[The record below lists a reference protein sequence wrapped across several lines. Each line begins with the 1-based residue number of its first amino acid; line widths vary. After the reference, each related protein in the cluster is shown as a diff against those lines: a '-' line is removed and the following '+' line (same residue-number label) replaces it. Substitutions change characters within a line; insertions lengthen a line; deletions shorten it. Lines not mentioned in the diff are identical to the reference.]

1 MISAV
6 VATTLLSGM
15 SWLAVSALTRM
26 DSPASQDLRVML
38 QIEDAYE
45 VCDGLSQPSC
55 NYDDRIQKR
64 IDAEFAAEQR
74 LRVAVLGELKTRILR
89 AEGNLREAKEILK
102 TEQIDL
108 SGDLLG
114 GRQDLVNL
122 LLETVDLRPLTTRE
136 IDVQRTNRLQRAAHA
151 FELVDGRLDPHTGTE
166 NLIDEIDTQ
175 LERLSNHKD
184 HVDRLLARDVDATV
198 ATDYTSRQALWAQL
212 FNDDPYGE
220 GGKLAGW
227 VLAAG
232 GESTVSSDI
241 SRLATGDTEKL
252 SEAVFN
258 PGAAIWR
265 GGMIDAYVADQPI
278 QKPAVRYRSPV
289 KDDTRR
295 GLLGTVLLGLASLLL
310 VVVGPVV
317 TATHTAREREAGTLP
332 VLRMTGLS
340 AGDLALA
347 MSLGSNVFSLLSGGL
362 LLLLGLVLLATTVGL
377 SALFY
382 PLLLL
387 LGLTAATHATAIG
400 MGDSLGQRVN
410 ALVVGALVAVM
421 IVGPGL
427 FGAALVGW
435 DVSSTGLLLGPLPAI
450 LGGVSEL
457 SQVPG
462 THGLMTGGSAEL
474 GTTMFAYTIGF
485 QLLVAVICL
494 KSWRRRVDQSWA
506 PLFRPAEGVALALA
520 CIGCSALTLYDISE
534 RINTQ
539 SFDGLNAVTFLA
551 SIFLLPVLGWLLVSS
566 LRLPARASAVASHT
580 ETRHA
585 FLRFQGF
592 ILASTAAVGVAYATV
607 MDRAGLTGENAEVM
621 WATLTQ
627 VLLIAETA
635 VATLLLAARRR
646 EGKHRV
652 AMLGGAAVVLQTALA
667 VGVYRMEVDFVALT
681 QSAGAPFLYGMEA
694 SPYWVA
700 FMIFMWGTGL
710 GLCLA
715 ALLRER
721 DRAQA
726 QVELEEEFEQD
737 DDQENR
743 GRWLH

>member
-1 MISAV
+1 
-6 VATTLLSGM
+6 
-15 SWLAVSALTRM
+15 
-26 DSPASQDLRVML
+26 ML
-38 QIEDAYE
+38 QIEDRYE
-45 VCDGLSQPSC
+45 VCDGPQKPSC
-55 NYDDRIQKR
+55 NYDDRVQKR
-64 IDAEFAAEQR
+64 VDAEFASEQR
-74 LRVAVLGELKTRILR
+74 LRVAVLNELGTRLDRVQKNLEQAKHILQ
-89 AEGNLREAKEILK
+89 
-102 TEQIDL
+102 TEEIDL

-122 LLETVDLRPLTTRE
+122 LLETVDLRPLTTHE
-136 IDVQRTNRLQRAAHA
+136 MDVERVNRLQRAAHA
-151 FELVDGRLDPHTGTE
+151 FELVDGRLDPNTGTE
-166 NLIDEIDTQ
+166 NLIDEIDVQ
-175 LERLSNHKD
+175 LKRFESYRS
-184 HVDRLLARDVDATV
+184 HVDLLLARDAGATV
-198 ATDYTSRQALWAQL
+198 ATDYNDRQALWAQL

-241 SRLATGDTEKL
+241 ARIAVGDADKL

-265 GGMIDAYVADQPI
+265 GGLIDAYVSEQPI

-289 KDDTRR
+289 GDDTRR

-347 MSLGSNVFSLLSGGL
+347 MSFGSNVFSLVSGGL
-362 LLLLGLVLLATTVGL
+362 LLLLGLLFLATTVGV
-377 SALFY
+377 SALLL

-387 LGLTAATHATAIG
+387 TVLTAATHATAIG

-457 SQVPG
+457 SGLPG

-485 QLLVAVICL
+485 QLLVALICL
-494 KSWRRRVDQSWA
+494 KSWRRRVDQAWA

-566 LRLPARASAVASHT
+566 LRLPARASAVATHT
-580 ETRHA
+580 ETRRA

-592 ILASTAAVGVAYATV
+592 ILASTAAVGLTYATV

-652 AMLGGAAVVLQTALA
+652 AMLGGAALVLQTALA

-681 QSAGAPFLYGMEA
+681 QSAGAPLLYGMEA
-694 SPYWVA
+694 SPYWIA

-710 GLCLA
+710 GLCIA

-721 DRAQA
+721 DRAEA
-726 QVELEEEFEQD
+726 EAELQESIEQD
-737 DDQENR
+737 DQEER